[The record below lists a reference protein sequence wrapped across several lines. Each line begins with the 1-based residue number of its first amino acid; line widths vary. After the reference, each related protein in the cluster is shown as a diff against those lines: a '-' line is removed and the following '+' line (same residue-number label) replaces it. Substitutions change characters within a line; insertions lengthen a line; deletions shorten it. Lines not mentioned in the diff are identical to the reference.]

1 MLLILKNIWLLRG
14 RPAKCNATA
23 ILARFPEKVALALL
37 CLFVL
42 PLPALGAEL
51 PRDRLDGNFG
61 FAAYVA
67 KYDEPALK
75 SAPQFAFRLGT
86 NGQHFQGGFEVTGQ
100 YSVSHSYRYPVPYG
114 SVEENRDYSHIG
126 GALYLR
132 LLPIS
137 NRFFALHVGGLGGGA
152 YLTDTGHDAVRLNGK
167 VAEQDFYYLSAT
179 SGIDFFPTSFM
190 SLYLEGRRQF
200 HLKGTVIRERM
211 TSIDLAG
218 NERTTREQIHLNA
231 WLLGAGL
238 RFNF

>member
-1 MLLILKNIWLLRG
+1 MINARLPVWLLLVFS
-14 RPAKCNATA
+14 AVQFAS
-23 ILARFPEKVALALL
+23 
-37 CLFVL
+37 
-42 PLPALGAEL
+42 LPAHAVEL
-51 PRDRLDGNFG
+51 TSERLDGNFG

-67 KYDEPALK
+67 NYDEPALN

-86 NGQHFQGGFEVTGQ
+86 NGQHFQGGFELTGQ
-100 YSVSHSYRYPVPYG
+100 YSISHSYRYPVPYG
-114 SVEENRDYSHIG
+114 SVEEKRDYSHIG

-137 NRFFALHVGGLGGGA
+137 NRFFAFHVGGLGGGA
-152 YLTDTGHDAVRLNGK
+152 YLTDTGHNAARLNGA

-190 SLYLEGRRQF
+190 SVYLEGRRQF
-200 HLKGTVIRERM
+200 HLKGTVLRERM

-218 NERTTREQIHLNA
+218 NENSILEQIHLNA